1 MSEQLP
7 EHKNVPR
14 LDDPDGWERETTN
27 APSRGT
33 DRESNTGAVPVLSRP
48 CVVGK
53 LLAGIIGGIVIG
65 VTLAYFSIYNLVPN
79 PEHGT
84 ANVLK
89 RFNLRHT
96 PSILAIHSS
105 AVMMAAAG
113 VFWFLRTPD
122 PPCVNQR
129 KRSCSILSMVLIV
142 LAAGAIGM
150 ATVAGMSIGAVDNE
164 AAALPSV
171 SHILVQAVE
180 DGLEMVGVALFLCF
194 LFDYLNLSG
203 LTLWVKQVTSFAE
216 EEIRAN

>member
-7 EHKNVPR
+7 EHKDVPR

-33 DRESNTGAVPVLSRP
+33 DRESNTGAVPVLIRS

-53 LLAGIIGGIVIG
+53 LFAGIIGGIVIG
-65 VTLAYFSIYNLVPN
+65 ATLAHSSIYNLVPN
-79 PEHGT
+79 PDHDT
-84 ANVLK
+84 AHVLK
-89 RFNLRHT
+89 IFNLWHT
-96 PSILAIHSS
+96 PSILAFYSS

-122 PPCVNQR
+122 PPCGNQR
-129 KRSCSILSMVLIV
+129 TRACRILSMVLIV
-142 LAAGAIGM
+142 LAAGLIGM
-150 ATVAGMSIGAVDNE
+150 ELVACMSFGAVDNQ
-164 AAALPSV
+164 ATALPSV

-216 EEIRAN
+216 EEIRAY